1 MFLTRLGLGGKMIV
15 TGDSGRCDELNRQHM
30 KNPFKAQLAGL
41 ANVVWRDEADAF
53 KGVFDTSWVN
63 KISAPKDCDRL
74 VADLEKVGFTMPY
87 ELKNIPEWVML
98 EARAV
103 GDGYALNFVNYCPS
117 RPMKGMEVV
126 AHGRTVTRTVPFGQ
140 NEAAPAI
147 YQLFE
152 VGAK

>member
-1 MFLTRLGLGGKMIV
+1 
-15 TGDSGRCDELNRQHM
+15 
-30 KNPFKAQLAGL
+30 
-41 ANVVWRDEADAF
+41 
-53 KGVFDTSWVN
+53 
-63 KISAPKDCDRL
+63 
-74 VADLEKVGFTMPY
+74 MPY

-117 RPMKGMEVV
+117 RPMKGMAVV
-126 AHGRTVTRTVPFGQ
+126 APGRTVTWTVPFGQ